1 MSAFGGQADM
11 GLCPPITHAASVDC
25 LLYFINRG
33 LRRQGIGSRSNRH
46 AVFAVPNEDFE
57 RGAVRFP
64 NLSAPPLRLTLV
76 GTDFKALI
84 NFGSVHL
91 SSYPETTV
99 LPICEN
105 AAAGLFGWRRNRKAA
120 VVPATSPVR
129 KAASRF
135 RLPPSGQCRGRFSL
149 AV

>member
-1 MSAFGGQADM
+1 M
-11 GLCPPITHAASVDC
+11 GPCPPLAHAASVDC

-57 RGAVRFP
+57 QGAVRFP
-64 NLSAPPLRLTLV
+64 NLTAPPLRLTLV
-76 GTDFKALI
+76 GTDFEALI
-84 NFGSVHL
+84 NFGSVHF

-105 AAAGLFGWRRNRKAA
+105 AVGLFGCGRNRKAV
-120 VVPATSPVR
+120 VVPATCQKG
-129 KAASRF
+129 KALLMSAIGTKRTLYSR
-135 RLPPSGQCRGRFSL
+135 
-149 AV
+149 

>member
-64 NLSAPPLRLTLV
+64 NLTAPPLRLTLV
-76 GTDFKALI
+76 GTDFEALI
-84 NFGSVHL
+84 NFGSVHF

-99 LPICEN
+99 LPICRR
-105 AAAGLFGWRRNRKAA
+105 GRNRKA
-120 VVPATSPVR
+120 VVLPATCQKG
-129 KAASRF
+129 KALLMSAIGTKRTLYSR
-135 RLPPSGQCRGRFSL
+135 
-149 AV
+149 